1 MSRDAHACKL
11 TMHFPTLDNL
21 PRSLFILVTGESQIS
36 RLSGGVH
43 TPVWPQ
49 AFMGPVGHYDH
60 PCTQDAP

>member
-1 MSRDAHACKL
+1 MPTPVSLPCIFPLLTTSR
-11 TMHFPTLDNL
+11 T
-21 PRSLFILVTGESQIS
+21 RFILIIGQSLISQ
-36 RLSGGVH
+36 LSGEVH